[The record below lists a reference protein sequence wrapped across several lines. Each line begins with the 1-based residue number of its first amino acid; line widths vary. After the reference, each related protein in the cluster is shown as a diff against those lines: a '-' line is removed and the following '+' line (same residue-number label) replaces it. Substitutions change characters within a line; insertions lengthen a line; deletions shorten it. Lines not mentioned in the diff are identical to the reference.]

1 MQFLSCNLISKNLPF
16 LFNENWNDVICY
28 QWSQFGPIVLET
40 FLSITILYCVHND
53 IQVCVW
59 TWPTYAYTSH
69 TCNHTNR
76 IARYTLPKPTT
87 CFKEIKRP
95 KLALTCFNCSL
106 DCAIN
111 STPNSWI
118 SKLNSFSHTMCNVM
132 VFSHASVV
140 FMHTYPK
147 VAPNSLQKNLIRPNH
162 TSPCLEFRKLFNVL
176 LSRFGWEASRPAM
189 RNMDRFPS
197 KHMYLFLSMV
207 ERRRKD
213 TTTSL

>member
-1 MQFLSCNLISKNLPF
+1 M
-16 LFNENWNDVICY
+16 
-28 QWSQFGPIVLET
+28 
-40 FLSITILYCVHND
+40 
-53 IQVCVW
+53 CVW

-87 CFKEIKRP
+87 CFKEIEMTKM
-95 KLALTCFNCSL
+95 ALTCFNCSL
-106 DCAIN
+106 NWAIN

-132 VFSHASVV
+132 VFSHAFVV

-189 RNMDRFPS
+189 RNMDRFPYRCISFSQWSREGARTPPLLS
-197 KHMYLFLSMV
+197 KYLWKNVIKKIYWWDFIIPLFTVSLRWSMC
-207 ERRRKD
+207 EN
-213 TTTSL
+213 